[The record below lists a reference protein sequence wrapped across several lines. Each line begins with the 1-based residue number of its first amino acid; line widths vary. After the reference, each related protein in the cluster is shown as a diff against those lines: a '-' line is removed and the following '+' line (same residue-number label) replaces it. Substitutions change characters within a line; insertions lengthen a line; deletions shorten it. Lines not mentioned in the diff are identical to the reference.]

1 MADGFKDRE
10 KGFEAKWA
18 HDEELSFKVMARR
31 NKLLGL
37 WAAREM
43 GLTGGAAEDYA
54 KAVIQAEFRKAG
66 EDDVVAKLST
76 DFGAKKISQT
86 ESAIRRKMSDL
97 LAIAGKQVMSEMK
110 K

>member
-43 GLTGGAAEDYA
+43 GLTGGAADDYA
-54 KAVIQAEFRKAG
+54 KAVIQAEFRKNG
-66 EDDVVAKLST
+66 DDDVLHKLSV
-76 DFGAKKISQT
+76 DFGA
-86 ESAIRRKMSDL
+86 RKMSKTEQAIRNKMDDL
-97 LAIAGKQVMSEMK
+97 LTIAGEQVLAEMK